1 MSYILVTLL
10 ENPCLPAYWL
20 DCVLIG
26 SLLVLQDLDGSSLTL
41 EVVLGRT
48 QTPQLEM
55 KNPHSWIFFVGGGE
69 FLLVLPRPG
78 DRTPGRT

>member
-55 KNPHSWIFFVGGGE
+55 KNPHSWIFFVGGGSSY
-69 FLLVLPRPG
+69 
-78 DRTPGRT
+78 

>member
-1 MSYILVTLL
+1 
-10 ENPCLPAYWL
+10 
-20 DCVLIG
+20 LIG

-55 KNPHSWIFFVGGGE
+55 KNPHSWIFFVGGG
-69 FLLVLPRPG
+69 VLISPPQAWRQDPRQNL
-78 DRTPGRT
+78 DANLNPGRSYDLGT